1 MECRASLVHEHLVSP
16 GLDPDEVR
24 YGQLLTLRRHPG
36 GPAGAAAIVTLSTM
50 IGVMTLARITSDS
63 PLSKEILDR
72 VKEHLH

>member
-1 MECRASLVHEHLVSP
+1 MPGFACSRHLVSP
-16 GLDPDEVR
+16 GLHPDEVR
-24 YGQLLTLRRHPG
+24 YRQLLTPRRHPG

-50 IGVMTLARITSDS
+50 IGVITLARITSDS